1 MESFYQDYKDQGL
14 SIILLNFETSSGSS
28 SYNAL
33 LNHCCDEKDDYN
45 MTFTTAFDTG
55 STIESYF
62 NYYIPTNLVLDD
74 EMVIRYKV
82 EDYSSYGIRNI
93 VEQLLSE

>member
-1 MESFYQDYKDQGL
+1 MNY
-14 SIILLNFETSSGSS
+14 
-28 SYNAL
+28 
-33 LNHCCDEKDDYN
+33 CCYERNRYD

-62 NYYIPTNLVLDD
+62 NTYIPTNFVLDD

-93 VEQLLSE
+93 VEQLIDE

>member
-1 MESFYQDYKDQGL
+1 MESFYQDYIDQGL
-14 SIILLNFETSSGSS
+14 SIILLNFEDDRYND

-33 LNHCCDEKDDYN
+33 LDYCCEERDDYN

-62 NYYIPTNLVLDD
+62 NTYIPTNLVLDD

-93 VEQLLSE
+93 VEQLLGE